1 MVIRN
6 QILSLSYRV
15 LLLAS
20 GIASLAVLVLDA
32 GAASLWRYE
41 SVLTLLSSVLVLIE
55 IVVNCIS
62 LKDGVRRM
70 AAGVY
75 PAITF
80 LFLSLELGLMV
91 GHPLYTFLSDI
102 PYFEDGLGFAAIF
115 LPLILFPILYFLDWL
130 LFGEKGTVKPFHL
143 ISLSAFPLLY
153 YLSSLLNHL
162 IKGKETKYAT
172 LVFDPRTFLNNSNL
186 SLVMKENEGWN
197 GVAVACF
204 SLLLIDIGCGLIL
217 LLTSR
222 FLARNS
228 LSSKL

>member
-6 QILSLSYRV
+6 QILSLLYRV
-15 LLLAS
+15 TLLAL
-20 GIASLAVLVLDA
+20 GIGSLAVLVLDA
-32 GAASLWRYE
+32 GVSSLLRYE
-41 SVLTLLSSVLVLIE
+41 SVLTFFSSLLVLIE
-55 IVVNCIS
+55 IIVNCIS
-62 LKDGVRRM
+62 LKDGIRRM
-70 AAGVY
+70 ASGVY

-80 LFLSLELGLMV
+80 LALSLELGLMI
-91 GHPLYTFLSDI
+91 GHPLYTFFADI

-153 YLSSLLNHL
+153 YLSSVLNHL
-162 IKGKETKYAT
+162 IKGEEAKYAT
-172 LVFDPRTFLNNSNL
+172 LVFDPMTFLSNPNL
-186 SLVMKENEGWN
+186 SLVMTENEGWN

-204 SLLLIDIGCGLIL
+204 SLLLIDVGCGLL
-217 LLTSR
+217 LLITSH

-228 LSSKL
+228 LSSRS

>member
-15 LLLAS
+15 LLLAL
-20 GIASLAVLVLDA
+20 GVASLTVLVLDA
-32 GAASLWRYE
+32 SAASLWRYE

-162 IKGKETKYAT
+162 IKGEDAKYAT
-172 LVFDPRTFLNNSNL
+172 LVFDPRTFLNNANL

-204 SLLLIDIGCGLIL
+204 SLLLIDIGCGLLL

-222 FLARNS
+222 FLAKNS